1 MTLRRTLLLPMLA
14 LMAAVVGG
22 TVALS
27 RALVARAVESRLTQ
41 QTNDLAAYLSGP
53 GVPLNARSLE
63 HIAAATDAEAMVVR
77 DGAVYLDFSSLPAA
91 ESARILAEPGD
102 AIVVTAPVIVDGQ
115 PMRLYVV
122 MPPDVVE
129 REKSAALGPLLT
141 AGVVAIGL
149 AALMAVVLSM
159 NISRPIEELAAA
171 ARANADLPVP
181 KAAPREVEE
190 LAAAFNRLIETVR
203 RAEQLS
209 TVGRVAAMM
218 AHELRN
224 PLSSM
229 KLNVQLLRERGD
241 EKARD
246 HATRLLVEI
255 ERLEG
260 ALNVLLDAARPAP
273 LQRERASMSALV
285 RDVAEFL
292 RPRLDHWK
300 VAVEIDAPGPC
311 EASIDAGRMRGVVMN
326 LLLNAAQ
333 AMPSGGRVDVSVR
346 NGEGTV
352 RLDVRDAGAGVPP
365 QMRDRLFEP
374 LSPTREDGLGL
385 GLAVV
390 RRIVEEHGGRAGY
403 EPAEPG
409 SRFWVELP
417 A

>member
-14 LMAAVVGG
+14 LMLAVVGG

-27 RALVARAVESRLTQ
+27 RALVARAVERRLTQ
-41 QTNDLAAYLSGP
+41 QMHDLAAYLSGP

-63 HIAAATDAEAMVVR
+63 HIAAATNAEAMVMR
-77 DGAVYLDFSSLPAA
+77 DGAVYLDFSTAPDAA
-91 ESARILAEPGD
+91 RLLADPGD
-102 AIVVTAPVIVDGQ
+102 AIVVTAPVTVDGR
-115 PMRLYVV
+115 PMTLYVV
-122 MPPDVVE
+122 MPADVVE
-129 REKSAALGPLLT
+129 RERSAALGPLL
-141 AGVVAIGL
+141 AVGVATVAM
-149 AALMAVVLSM
+149 AALLAVILSM
-159 NISRPIEELAAA
+159 NISRPIEELAASA
-171 ARANADLPVP
+171 AAGGELPVP
-181 KAAPREVEE
+181 KAAPREVVA
-190 LAAAFNRLIETVR
+190 LAAAFNRLLETVR
-203 RAEQLS
+203 RTEQLS

-241 EKARD
+241 AKARD
-246 HATRLLVEI
+246 HAERLLAEI
-255 ERLEG
+255 DRLESS
-260 ALNVLLDAARPAP
+260 LNVLLDAARPAP
-273 LQRERASMSALV
+273 LRRERASVSALV

-300 VAVEIDAPGPC
+300 VAVAVDAPGPC
-311 EASIDAGRMRGVVMN
+311 EAAVDAGRLRGVVMN

-346 NGEGTV
+346 NGEGAV
-352 RLDVRDAGAGVPP
+352 RIDVRDAGVGVPAG
-365 QMRDRLFEP
+365 MRDRLFEP
-374 LSPTREDGLGL
+374 LASTREDGLGL

-390 RRIVEEHGGRAGY
+390 RRVVEDHGGRVGY
-403 EPAEPG
+403 EPADPG